1 MLFLLWTAVDCSPAV
16 SCVLVD
22 ELRLWKRSV
31 SFGGVSSSAELPFYF
46 SHASVDADTRA
57 KHRGVAEAVSPGLVR
72 LSVGIEHPQDLIDD
86 LAQAISAAT
95 QPPRDLTREGGEN
108 RR

>member
-1 MLFLLWTAVDCSPAV
+1 MDCSPAV

-57 KHRGVAEAVSPGLVR
+57 KHRGVAEAVSLASFAYRSASNTRRTSSTTSRRP
-72 LSVGIEHPQDLIDD
+72 SVQPRSLH
-86 LAQAISAAT
+86 AI
-95 QPPRDLTREGGEN
+95 
-108 RR
+108 